1 MYRTIDEL
9 WFAIVQELLE
19 KGDRVESR
27 IGSTRELLGYSA
39 TLSHVQQTFLLN
51 KRRKL
56 SPAYACA
63 EFLWYLTTTRNIEM
77 IKAYAPQYVNFAE
90 DGVAHGAYGYR
101 IENNTR
107 ENQLELLIEHLRQSP
122 GSRQAVVTFWKAND
136 LWHSVRDKR
145 KDLPCTLSLQ
155 FLIRKNKL
163 HLVTTMRSNDAWLG
177 LPYDVFAFTCFQW
190 LIASVLGVEPGTYT
204 HQAGSM
210 HLYEKNWVAARE
222 AVPLSN
228 NMVDSFHVCPSK
240 YQRLE
245 HDWDY
250 SVPENWQYEINRA
263 IWREREIR
271 EGDTAG
277 LLPLNDILY
286 DAVACCA
293 TKWNGK
299 IRPKSPVLLEA
310 LKNAKK

>member
-122 GSRQAVVTFWKAND
+122 GSRQAVVTFWKADD

-163 HLVTTMRSNDAWLG
+163 HLITTMRSNDAWLG

-190 LIASVLGVEPGTYT
+190 LVAGILGIEPGTYT
-204 HQAGSM
+204 HQAGSI
-210 HLYEKNWVAARE
+210 HLYEKNWDAARE
-222 AVPLSN
+222 AMKGDYPDVE
-228 NMVDSFHVCPSK
+228 
-240 YQRLE
+240 YRRLE
-245 HDWDY
+245 HDWGY
-250 SVPENWQYEINRA
+250 YMPELWQHDVSRA
-263 IWREREIR
+263 IRNETQVRKRQFIP
-271 EGDTAG
+271 D
-277 LLPLNDILY
+277 LLPINSVIY
-286 DAVACCA
+286 DAVACCM
-293 TKWNGK
+293 TKWGEK
-299 IRPKSPVLLEA
+299 IGPK
-310 LKNAKK
+310 